1 MIKLFKRGGGL
12 PPPLCCRVIS
22 QDGSYTE
29 ISTIKEE
36 WGAGEGRDF
45 RDFRVSSDTCEEAS
59 SSIWCLFTNCRSKL
73 LWSCAARA
81 GEPEKADQAACM
93 AAGV

>member
-1 MIKLFKRGGGL
+1 M
-12 PPPLCCRVIS
+12 IS
-22 QDGSYTE
+22 QDGRYTKK
-29 ISTIKEE
+29 SNIKEE

-45 RDFRVSSDTCEEAS
+45 SDFRGSSYTCEEAS
-59 SSIWCLFTNCRSKL
+59 SSIWCLFTNFRSKL

-81 GEPEKADQAACM
+81 GEPEKADQAAGM